1 LPQNGFLGTIVV
13 AAEVFKTAFIPQKL
27 ADIDHYEREIIK
39 MSSKGDNTGCAK
51 SFKTF
56 QFFPRL
62 AARSLDTHL
71 CMLGCLGSPR
81 RTALDSAYDDLLD
94 PGGGNAEDDDFMYQK
109 IVGLDPAKKASR
121 LEPDLLAQQEPR
133 KVVVEF
139 KEPGKLGVSF
149 DREDADL
156 KVVEVAE
163 VGLAAQEG
171 SIRPGMQLHAVESPA
186 LGGLVNLE
194 GLGYTQAL
202 GSVAKAGRP
211 MTLTFLC
218 YDDDESDENS
228 DGSGSGDDEEDQ
240 WIEKELLHDGT
251 GRPTEDVKAG
261 KKANKKA
268 VKAVRT
274 LRLTVA
280 VLDSQD

>member
-1 LPQNGFLGTIVV
+1 MF
-13 AAEVFKTAFIPQKL
+13 
-27 ADIDHYEREIIK
+27 
-39 MSSKGDNTGCAK
+39 
-51 SFKTF
+51 
-56 QFFPRL
+56 
-62 AARSLDTHL
+62 
-71 CMLGCLGSPR
+71 GCLDSPR

-94 PGGGNAEDDDFMYQK
+94 PGGGDAEDDDFLYQK

-121 LEPDLLAQQEPR
+121 LEPDLLAQKEPR
-133 KVVVEF
+133 KIVVEF
-139 KEPGKLGVSF
+139 KQPGKLGVSF

-163 VGLAAQEG
+163 IGLAAQDG

-218 YDDDESDENS
+218 YDDESDDDN
-228 DGSGSGDDEEDQ
+228 DGEESGDEEEDQ
-240 WIEKELLHDGT
+240 WVERAVLHDGT
-251 GRPTEDVKAG
+251 GRPTEDVKAN

-268 VKAVRT
+268 VKAVRA
-274 LRLTVA
+274 LKFA
-280 VLDSQD
+280 